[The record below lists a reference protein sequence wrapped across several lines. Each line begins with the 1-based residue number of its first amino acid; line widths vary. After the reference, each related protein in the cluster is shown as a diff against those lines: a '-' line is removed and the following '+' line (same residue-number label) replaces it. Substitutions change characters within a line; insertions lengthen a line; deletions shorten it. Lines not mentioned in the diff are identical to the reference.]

1 MSTTDTQFYS
11 RSALAEKLNMS
22 LKELT
27 QLMLS
32 GGWIIEVNKGLE
44 LSAKGEFEGGKYR
57 QSSKY
62 GQYIVWPE
70 SIVEHALLR
79 NIDAVTVTV
88 SQLLKQAQ
96 LLPQTNL
103 PPRLF
108 NRLLAELGW
117 ISPFSKGWKTTQ
129 QGSLQGGEQY
139 EDDSSG
145 MPYVKWPRALLS
157 NDNIISSLNTLS
169 GLSVSHQ
176 TSTKDGKSIRTL
188 NGVLVENIGQ
198 AKISNW
204 LYLLGFNASY
214 QRKFII
220 DDKQSVKLDF
230 YLPKYRLAIEYWDES
245 LKTAQLSLNLSRQE
259 FHDSL
264 ELNVIEINH
273 RQLEDL
279 DQVISKELL
288 HLGISVY

>member
-1 MSTTDTQFYS
+1 MSSTDTQFYS
-11 RSALAEKLNMS
+11 RSALAEKLKLS

-32 GGWIIEVNKGLE
+32 GGWIVESDKGLE

-79 NIDAVTVTV
+79 NIDDTAVTI
-88 SQLLKQAQ
+88 SLLLKQ
-96 LLPQTNL
+96 THL

-129 QGSLQGGEQY
+129 QGRLQGGEQF

-145 MPYVKWPRALLS
+145 MPYVKWPRDLLS
-157 NDNIISSLNTLS
+157 NDNVISALNILS
-169 GLSVSHQ
+169 GLAVSNQ
-176 TSTKDGKSIRTL
+176 TL
-188 NGVLVENIGQ
+188 NNDMQSIKTLSGVLVENIGQ
-198 AKISNW
+198 ARIANW

-214 QRKFII
+214 QREFII
-220 DDKQSVKLDF
+220 DAKQSVKPDF
-230 YLPKYRLAIEYWDES
+230 YLPKHRLAIDYWDES
-245 LKTAQLSLNLSRQE
+245 LKTAQLSLNLNKQE
-259 FHDSL
+259 FYNSL
-264 ELNVIEINH
+264 EFKVIEINH
-273 RQLEDL
+273 YQLEDL
-279 DQVISKELL
+279 DQVLSKELL

>member
-32 GGWIIEVNKGLE
+32 GGWIIEADKGLE

-57 QSSKY
+57 TSSKY

-79 NIDAVTVTV
+79 NIDAATVTV
-88 SQLLKQAQ
+88 SQLLKQ
-96 LLPQTNL
+96 THL

-129 QGSLQGGEQY
+129 QGMLQGGEQF
-139 EDDSSG
+139 ENDSSG

-157 NDNIISSLNTLS
+157 NDNIISALNTLN
-169 GLSVSHQ
+169 GLTVSNQ
-176 TSTKDGKSIRTL
+176 ISTKDDKSIRTL

-214 QRKFII
+214 QREFIV

-245 LKTAQLSLNLSRQE
+245 LKTAQLSLNLNKQE
-259 FHDSL
+259 FYGSL
-264 ELNVIEINH
+264 ELKVIEINH
-273 RQLEDL
+273 QQLEDL
-279 DQVISKELL
+279 DQILSKELL
-288 HLGISVY
+288 YLGVSVY

>member
-11 RSALAEKLNMS
+11 RSALAEKLKLS

-27 QLMLS
+27 QLMLI
-32 GGWIIEVNKGLE
+32 GGWIVESDKGLE

-57 QSSKY
+57 QSNKY

-79 NIDAVTVTV
+79 NIDDTAVTI
-88 SQLLKQAQ
+88 SQLLKQ
-96 LLPQTNL
+96 THL

-117 ISPFSKGWKTTQ
+117 ISPFSKGWKATQ
-129 QGSLQGGEQY
+129 QGRLQGGEQY

-145 MPYVKWPRALLS
+145 MPYVKWPRDLLS
-157 NDNIISSLNTLS
+157 NDNVISALNILSGLAVSNQTLNNDLQSIKTLS
-169 GLSVSHQ
+169 G
-176 TSTKDGKSIRTL
+176 
-188 NGVLVENIGQ
+188 VLVKSIGQ
-198 AKISNW
+198 ARIANW

-214 QRKFII
+214 QREFII
-220 DDKQSVKLDF
+220 DTKQSVKPDF
-230 YLPKYRLAIEYWDES
+230 YLPKHRLVIDYWDES
-245 LKTAQLSLNLSRQE
+245 LKTAQLSLNLSKQE
-259 FHDSL
+259 FYSSL
-264 ELNVIEINH
+264 EFKVIEINH
-273 RQLEDL
+273 QQLEDL
-279 DQVISKELL
+279 DQVLSKELL